1 MSVASNMPDVIP
13 QIVASGL
20 SKSFTHDGR
29 TVTAY
34 QELDFEV
41 NAGEFVCILGPS
53 GCGKSTVLRTIA
65 ALENPTQG
73 QLYVA
78 PNNDGNAADV
88 GMVFQ
93 GRGLFPWMTVTE
105 NIHFLLQNN
114 PRLKGRD
121 INAIVDEYV
130 SIVGLKKFASSYP
143 HQISGG
149 MNQRVSIARSF
160 ANEPDILLMDE
171 PFVFLD
177 YQTRQVLQEL
187 LLSIWQVSR
196 NTVVFVTHDI
206 EEAILLADRLLV
218 MTAHPGMIK
227 KVLSVDLPRP
237 RHVHDI
243 RKMPRYMEYLEE
255 VTDLIREEMTD
266 LSEMS

>member
-1 MSVASNMPDVIP
+1 MADVIP
-13 QIVASGL
+13 QIVATGL
-20 SKSFTHDGR
+20 SKTFSHHGD

-34 QELDFEV
+34 QGLDFKV
-41 NAGEFVCILGPS
+41 NAGEFLCILGPS

-65 ALENPTQG
+65 ALETPTQG
-73 QLYVA
+73 DLHVA
-78 PNNDGNAADV
+78 PNRDGSAAAI

-93 GRGLFPWMTVTE
+93 ERGVFPWMTVAQ
-105 NIHFLLQNN
+105 NIRFLLQNN

-130 SIVGLKKFASSYP
+130 DMVGLTRFASSYP
-143 HQISGG
+143 HQLSGG

-160 ANEPDILLMDE
+160 ANDPDILLMDE

-177 YQTRQVLQEL
+177 YQTRQSLQEL
-187 LLSIWQVSR
+187 LLSIWQDSR
-196 NTVVFVTHDI
+196 KTVVFVTHDI

-218 MTAHPGMIK
+218 MTAHPGQIK
-227 KVLSVDLPRP
+227 KVLTVDLPRP

-243 RKMPRYMEYLEE
+243 RKMPRYMEYLEQ
-255 VTDLIREEMTD
+255 VTDLIREEIVDMD
-266 LSEMS
+266 DVS